1 MYKVKTDLLNMFWQ
15 ADACSKSYVKSSKQF
30 EQALW
35 KVLLVTASINRSWN
49 ISWLIVE
56 NTKIFWSYVKPI
68 WIFLHGRN
76 FRTLIVLFKH
86 AFMNYRIMSLDRKS
100 KTKLL
105 TSSITYNL
113 ELLRK
118 KNKFFAQRVS

>member
-1 MYKVKTDLLNMFWQ
+1 MFWQ

-30 EQALW
+30 EQALL
-35 KVLLVTASINRSWN
+35 LLVTASVKRSWN
-49 ISWLIVE
+49 ISFRIVE

-68 WIFLHGRN
+68 WIFSHGRH

-86 AFMNYRIMSLDRKS
+86 AFMNYRFMSLDRNS
-100 KTKLL
+100 KTKLV

-113 ELLRK
+113 ELLRE